1 MLKANLIIRK
11 GVTLVIDD
19 SDVSWLKLKSDK
31 NGFIG
36 LQSNSGNIL
45 IKNTKITSWDEE
57 NQMPDTNYED
67 GRSFILARQNGRMD
81 IINSE
86 LSFLGYDDSLKSGI
100 VWHATNKPDSYLIT
114 GQILNSKFYNNYSS
128 IYLSGTTGIMII
140 NNEIAHNILYGID
153 IHNESV
159 NNLIIKNNW
168 LYDNGKNNCTK
179 ALFQ

>member
-11 GVTLVIDD
+11 GVTLVIDNR
-19 SDVSWLKLKSDK
+19 DVSWLKLKSDK

-36 LQSNSGNIL
+36 LQSNNGNIL
-45 IKNTKITSWDEE
+45 IENTKITSWDEE
-57 NQMPDTNYED
+57 NQVPDANYED

-81 IINSE
+81 VINSE

-100 VWHATNKPDSYLIT
+100 VWHTTNKPDNYLIT

-128 IYLSGTTGIMII
+128 IYLSSTTEMMII
-140 NNEIAHNILYGID
+140 NNEIAHNIQYGID
-153 IHNESV
+153 IRNKST
-159 NNLIIKNNW
+159 NNLLIKNNW
-168 LYDNGKNNCTK
+168 LYDNGKNNCTQ